1 MSSRCDLSVTNAV
14 RLRQAYTKSR
24 CRGSSKLHPN
34 LRSVNALQPYFRNA
48 NALLIASQRY
58 PVLRPT
64 CSGCLDRSL
73 NVDLSLWLSLDV
85 DFLLNVLLSLS
96 CGILLRTSALLR
108 ASILAVLLA
117 IGLALALSRSGLWC
131 PVSSDGL
138 LLRRAIDGI
147 AGLDGLEF
155 AFELTL
161 ERIDLLAE
169 TIGVASGRVWSILSV
184 CQPLSC
190 CEVANGMLT
199 PYSSLQSEYSM
210 TLSRHT
216 SC

>member
-1 MSSRCDLSVTNAV
+1 
-14 RLRQAYTKSR
+14 
-24 CRGSSKLHPN
+24 
-34 LRSVNALQPYFRNA
+34 
-48 NALLIASQRY
+48 
-58 PVLRPT
+58 
-64 CSGCLDRSL
+64 
-73 NVDLSLWLSLDV
+73 
-85 DFLLNVLLSLS
+85 LNVLLSLS

-131 PVSSDGL
+131 PV
-138 LLRRAIDGI
+138 
-147 AGLDGLEF
+147 
-155 AFELTL
+155 
-161 ERIDLLAE
+161 
-169 TIGVASGRVWSILSV
+169 WSILSV